1 MTAYHTYFL
10 TSLDLHLVELEDF
23 KYGGTN
29 ITAFRL
35 VNPGQHGV
43 QASKH
48 SISILLIN
56 SLFNYQLPNLSTI
69 IITKFKCKFSQE
81 VVDDWERVEK
91 RFGRKTAYTGRGNS
105 LRVWMVRF

>member
-35 VNPGQHGV
+35 VNPGQRGV
-43 QASKH
+43 QASNH
-48 SISILLIN
+48 SINILLIN
-56 SLFNYQLPNLSTI
+56 SLFIYLS
-69 IITKFKCKFSQE
+69 ITKFIKCKFSQE

>member
-35 VNPGQHGV
+35 VDPGQRGV
-43 QASKH
+43 QERKH
-48 SISILLIN
+48 CNVEFKLI
-56 SLFNYQLPNLSTI
+56 
-69 IITKFKCKFSQE
+69 
-81 VVDDWERVEK
+81 
-91 RFGRKTAYTGRGNS
+91 
-105 LRVWMVRF
+105 